1 MGFEMKQRERERPR
15 NQKNEKEDRDRGRKW
30 NCFGS
35 LLADFILA
43 ADWPSWASQGD
54 HRPVGMALP
63 QSVRKFVV
71 CLASVFVPWEDGIWG
86 QEPR

>member
-1 MGFEMKQRERERPR
+1 MKQRERERPR

-43 ADWPSWASQGD
+43 AARETTDLSGWLCPK
-54 HRPVGMALP
+54 V
-63 QSVRKFVV
+63 
-71 CLASVFVPWEDGIWG
+71 
-86 QEPR
+86 

>member
-43 ADWPSWASQGD
+43 AARETTDLSGWLCPK
-54 HRPVGMALP
+54 V
-63 QSVRKFVV
+63 
-71 CLASVFVPWEDGIWG
+71 
-86 QEPR
+86 